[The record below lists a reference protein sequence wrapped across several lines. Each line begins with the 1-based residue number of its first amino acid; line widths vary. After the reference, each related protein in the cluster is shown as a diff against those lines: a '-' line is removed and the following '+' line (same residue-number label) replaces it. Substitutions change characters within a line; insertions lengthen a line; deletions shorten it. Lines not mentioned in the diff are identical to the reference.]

1 MQDDGDASD
10 SDRSDGFRSD
20 GFTQAL
26 QKLQDASQAVRR
38 PPANPVTAPQAQEHP
53 TGVQTGV
60 NEAPAAPTQAG
71 HALVD
76 KAQKRAQGDAAAQQK
91 TRDASKAA
99 QPRAGK
105 TPAAEDQAE
114 VALQA
119 GKGKGRAKAGAGKGS
134 KAKASGNKKD
144 REQNAK
150 GHKQQRNAP
159 KQKVVQESDMN
170 VDDESADEPPV
181 KKPQTRKR
189 RRQTAAAAEKPE
201 SAQENDHG
209 NEPKAAKKLKV
220 QNSHWQLLHYF
231 W

>member
-1 MQDDGDASD
+1 MQDDGNASD
-10 SDRSDGFRSD
+10 SDRSD

-38 PPANPVTAPQAQEHP
+38 PPANPVTAPQAQENP

-60 NEAPAAPTQAG
+60 NKAPAAATQAG

-91 TRDASKAA
+91 TKDASKAA
-99 QPRAGK
+99 QPTAGK
-105 TPAAEDQAE
+105 TPALEDQAE
-114 VALQA
+114 AALQA

-170 VDDESADEPPV
+170 AADESADEPPV

-189 RRQTAAAAEKPE
+189 RRQTAAPAEEPE
-201 SAQENDHG
+201 GAQENDQED
-209 NEPKAAKKLKV
+209 EPKAAKKPKV
-220 QNSHWQLLHYF
+220 QYSHWQLLHYL